1 MGGIHSWVEFNWF
14 NLIQTAGIMGSL
26 WLTAAAAAREAKARE
41 IENLLTIGQH
51 HRELWSGAYQRPE
64 LQRIFQANSDALAIP
79 PKVAEEEFLNLVIV
93 QYQITWSIAKTG
105 GLVTLK
111 ELAADMRGFFS
122 LPLPH
127 AVWEKTRDYRNQQFV
142 RFVERA
148 LLGKQTISKE
158 RK

>member
-1 MGGIHSWVEFNWF
+1 METGMGVISSWFDVNWF

-26 WLTAAAAAREAKARE
+26 LLTAAAAIREARARE
-41 IENLLTIGQH
+41 IENLLTIGEH

-64 LQRIFQANSDALAIP
+64 LERIFQTNVEVIATP
-79 PKVAEEEFLNLVIV
+79 PKVAEEEFLNLVMV
-93 QYQITWSIAKTG
+93 QYQITWCIAKTG

-127 AVWEKTRDYRNQQFV
+127 AVWEKSKVHRNPQFV
-142 RFVERA
+142 QFVERA
-148 LLGKQTISKE
+148 LGRTL
-158 RK
+158 

>member
-1 MGGIHSWVEFNWF
+1 MDGIPSWGEVNWF

-26 WLTAAAAAREAKARE
+26 GLTAAAAVREAKARE
-41 IENLLTIGQH
+41 IENLLTIGEH

-64 LQRIFQANSDALAIP
+64 LARIFKTNADAVATP
-79 PKVAEEEFLNLVIV
+79 ATVAEEEFLNLVIV

-122 LPLPH
+122 LPLPRV
-127 AVWEKTRDYRNQQFV
+127 VWEKTKNFRNRQFV

-148 LLGKQTISKE
+148 LEPSGHLNPAGT
-158 RK
+158 